1 MSPDDFSYDRCH
13 SIVSLLQDSQKELGK
28 IIGND
33 DIYQLFFSCEKAKDT
48 ESSDKFSKPMLWI
61 GIYIAVA
68 SFFCILAMAADLL
81 HGFWN
86 KKIWFPCKYFSLN
99 AASITVITVTMKI
112 QVDLSSG
119 MLSYEDQITKV
130 GGLAFMC
137 IMMANLMPS
146 LASMDNKTLLANI
159 IGLCIFVITVIVN
172 ICIQINTGVI
182 NDYPLGSEGDSF
194 HFKFVMVAYI
204 YMAIIFLLLIMMISS
219 SVTIPTSKEI
229 LESKY
234 QATNKISLTHQRLQH
249 TQMSRVEKL
258 RHHVRRY
265 WVMAETSS
273 PQFGM
278 ANNPL
283 STASGVICV
292 IVLVINLPLLN
303 KYLFSFSSI
312 YTLLH
317 FLTSLGGSPYKWST
331 IVICE
336 TQSIGVVVGS
346 VAPICRCFSVFS
358 FKLGTKWNKN
368 DFMFFK
374 VEKYWTQKLHE
385 WKQSPVTFLP
395 SSRRLRSLIYNS
407 KGIILSLC
415 IGIQK
420 ATVILCKVTWLL
432 VIVASIFVVSCF
444 YRWNSLKARWFAPP
458 IASRTGDIDE
468 DLSNYVLQIDNERE
482 LAEKTLKGITKSVNS
497 FISKAEKE
505 QSINLLELLEKS
517 TGFEGVE
524 IFDSL
529 HVQPLFPAEL
539 VNSWSLPIV
548 TLTCL
553 AVALPNIHHDE
564 AESLLTSVAEGL
576 SVTHL
581 VEESL
586 NTANDYVNMRKTT
599 LILWH
604 EVENSCKW
612 LDNPLKRNAFKGQ
625 TTTEI
630 IKWFS
635 DQAKEIVIRSNEYS
649 NGDMVENPPTML
661 IAANS
666 MYRVTQTILLR
677 FPCNIEPITNKQL
690 FDHLNGMIADIFSA
704 CFTNI
709 PRVIRMRCHE
719 SVIEKREASV
729 KVAAKL
735 LGKTTKIIERLETRD
750 VPTIEE
756 DKKAYLDEWRLY
768 FQQSIP

>member
-1 MSPDDFSYDRCH
+1 
-13 SIVSLLQDSQKELGK
+13 
-28 IIGND
+28 
-33 DIYQLFFSCEKAKDT
+33 
-48 ESSDKFSKPMLWI
+48 
-61 GIYIAVA
+61 
-68 SFFCILAMAADLL
+68 
-81 HGFWN
+81 
-86 KKIWFPCKYFSLN
+86 
-99 AASITVITVTMKI
+99 
-112 QVDLSSG
+112 
-119 MLSYEDQITKV
+119 
-130 GGLAFMC
+130 
-137 IMMANLMPS
+137 
-146 LASMDNKTLLANI
+146 MDNKTLLANI
-159 IGLCIFVITVIVN
+159 IGVCILVITLVVN
-172 ICIQINTGVI
+172 ICIQINTSVI
-182 NDYPLGSEGDSF
+182 TDNPVGIENEYFYFE
-194 HFKFVMVAYI
+194 FVMIACI
-204 YMAIIFLLLIMMISS
+204 FMAMILLLLIMMISS
-219 SVTIPTSKEI
+219 SLTIPTLKEI

-234 QATNKISLTHQRLQH
+234 QSIHKISLNDQCLQH
-249 TQMSRVEKL
+249 THMSTVEKL

-265 WVMAETSS
+265 WVMAETGS

-278 ANNPL
+278 ASNPL
-283 STASGVICV
+283 SIASGVICV
-292 IVLVINLPLLN
+292 IVLVMNLLLVNKFLFGFYSINILLFDF
-303 KYLFSFSSI
+303 K
-312 YTLLH
+312 
-317 FLTSLGGSPYKWST
+317 SLGESPYKWST

-336 TQSIGVVVGS
+336 TQSVGVVVGS
-346 VAPICRCFSVFS
+346 IAPICRCFSVFS
-358 FKLGTKWNKN
+358 FKLGTKWNRN

-374 VEKYWTQKLHE
+374 VDKYWTQKLHE

-415 IGIQK
+415 IGFQK

-432 VIVASIFVVSCF
+432 VIVVSIFVVSCF

-564 AESLLTSVAEGL
+564 VESLLTSVAEGL
-576 SVTHL
+576 SFTHL

-586 NTANDYVNMRKTT
+586 NTANDYVNIRKTT

-612 LDNPLKRNAFKGQ
+612 LDNPLAKNAFKGK
-625 TTTEI
+625 TTTKI
-630 IKWFS
+630 IEWFS
-635 DQAKEIVIRSNEYS
+635 DQAKEIVIRSNEYN
-649 NGDMVENPPTML
+649 NGELVENPPTTL

-677 FPCNIEPITNKQL
+677 FQCNIEPVTNKQL

-729 KVAAKL
+729 KVATKL

-750 VPTIEE
+750 VPTIAD